1 MQSDKDKNLL
11 MIISI
16 LTALVCQAFCFNN
29 PLLYKVSVQFFIG
42 TKQTN
47 HENKIEKYKQQIH
60 RAQRNINLTLNK

>member
-47 HENKIEKYKQQIH
+47 HENKIEKYK
-60 RAQRNINLTLNK
+60 